1 MQEKIL
7 KLTKE
12 QLHILLNYVIKEE
25 KDLIKMIDT
34 SVEYESYYNYKVQ
47 NIEKNKSVRELAT
60 QDLYKDLGEI
70 QDIRSKLEEMF
81 NNEVEKEETK

>member
-7 KLTKE
+7 KLTEE

>member
-12 QLHILLNYVIKEE
+12 QLHMLLNYVIKEE
-25 KDLIKMIDT
+25 KDLIKMIDA
-34 SVEYESYYNYKVQ
+34 SVEYEPYYNYKVQ
-47 NIEKNKSVRELAT
+47 NIKKNKSVRELAT

-70 QDIRSKLEEMF
+70 QDIRSKLEEML
-81 NNEVEKEETK
+81 NEVENENN

>member
-34 SVEYESYYNYKVQ
+34 SVEYEPYYNYKVQ
-47 NIEKNKSVRELAT
+47 NIKKNKSVRELAT

-81 NNEVEKEETK
+81 NEVENENN

>member
-12 QLHILLNYVIKEE
+12 QLYILLNYVIKEE

-34 SVEYESYYNYKVQ
+34 SVEYEPYYNYKVQ
-47 NIEKNKSVRELAT
+47 NIKKNKSVRELAS

-70 QDIRSKLEEMF
+70 QDIRSKLEEML
-81 NNEVEKEETK
+81 NEVEKEETK

>member
-34 SVEYESYYNYKVQ
+34 SIEYGPYYNYKAQ
-47 NIEKNKSVRELAT
+47 NIKKNKSVRELAT

-70 QDIRSKLEEMF
+70 QDIRSKLEEML
-81 NNEVEKEETK
+81 NEVENENN